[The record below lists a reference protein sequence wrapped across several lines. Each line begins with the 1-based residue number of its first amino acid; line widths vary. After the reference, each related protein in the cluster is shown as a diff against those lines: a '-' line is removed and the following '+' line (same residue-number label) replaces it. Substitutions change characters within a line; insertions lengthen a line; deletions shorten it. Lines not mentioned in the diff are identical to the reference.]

1 MSFCTQCG
9 FELKNEKAFCPQ
21 CGSPTGSAAP
31 APAEAETQ
39 AMEPVLVSE
48 EPVQTEAAQAQ
59 CEPVQEEGAQPASE
73 TASAQPEPVS
83 QGTQQFQPQPVTGA
97 APSQIAPPAP
107 TDFTHTFDSE
117 EVAKNKVFATGS
129 YLLGFIG
136 IVIALLAAKD
146 SEYVKFHVRESMKI
160 QVLCALLGLASVL
173 LCLASVLLCWTI
185 IIPILGC
192 IAIAVL
198 GVIEIICMVR
208 AMMGQSKKVPLIGN
222 WKMF

>member
-39 AMEPVLVSE
+39 VMEPVLVSE
-48 EPVQTEAAQAQ
+48 EPVQTEAAQ
-59 CEPVQEEGAQPASE
+59 PASE
-73 TASAQPEPVS
+73 TAAAQPGPVF
-83 QGTQQFQPQPVTGA
+83 QAAQQFQPQPVAGTD
-97 APSQIAPPAP
+97 PSQIAPPAP

-117 EVAKNKVFATGS
+117 EVATNKIFATGS

-160 QVLCALLGLASVL
+160 QVLFALLGLVT
-173 LCLASVLLCWTI
+173 VLLCWTI
-185 IIPILGC
+185 IVPILGC
-192 IAIAVL
+192 IAMVVL

>member
-21 CGSPTGSAAP
+21 CGSPTGSATP

-39 AMEPVLVSE
+39 VMEPVLVSE
-48 EPVQTEAAQAQ
+48 EPIQTEAAQAQ

-73 TASAQPEPVS
+73 TETAAAQPGPVF
-83 QGTQQFQPQPVTGA
+83 QAAQQFQPQPVAGTD
-97 APSQIAPPAP
+97 PSQIAPPAP

-160 QVLCALLGLASVL
+160 QVLFALLGLVT
-173 LCLASVLLCWTI
+173 VLLCWTI
-185 IIPILGC
+185 IVPILGC
-192 IAIAVL
+192 IAMVVL

>member
-21 CGSPTGSAAP
+21 CGSPTGSAVP
-31 APAEAETQ
+31 AAAEAETQ
-39 AMEPVLVSE
+39 VMEPVVAAI
-48 EPVQTEAAQAQ
+48 EPEQVEAVQAQ
-59 CEPVQEEGAQPASE
+59 PEATQGEAAQPASE
-73 TASAQPEPVS
+73 TAAAQPAS
-83 QGTQQFQPQPVTGA
+83 AFQGTQQFQPQPVSGA
-97 APSQIAPPAP
+97 VPGQIAPPAP

-117 EVAKNKVFATGS
+117 EVATNKIFATGS

-160 QVLCALLGLASVL
+160 QVLFALLGLVT
-173 LCLASVLLCWTI
+173 VLLCWTI
-185 IIPILGC
+185 IVPILGC
-192 IAIAVL
+192 IAMVVL

-222 WKMF
+222 WKLF

>member
-21 CGSPTGSAAP
+21 CGSPTGSAVP

-39 AMEPVLVSE
+39 IMDPVPTAEGSDQAAAAEQQPDPIAEAPAQPVSE
-48 EPVQTEAAQAQ
+48 NAVPVQD
-59 CEPVQEEGAQPASE
+59 PMP
-73 TASAQPEPVS
+73 
-83 QGTQQFQPQPVTGA
+83 QGTQQFQPQPTASA
-97 APSQIAPPAP
+97 APAQIAPPAP
-107 TDFTHTFDSE
+107 TDYTHAFDAE
-117 EVAKNKVFATGS
+117 DVEKNKIFATAS

-136 IVIALLAAKD
+136 IIIALLAAKD
-146 SEYVKFHVRESMKI
+146 SDYVSFHVRESMKI
-160 QVLCALLGLASVL
+160 QVLFALLGLASVL
-173 LCLASVLLCWTI
+173 LFWTI
-185 IIPILGC
+185 IIPILAC
-192 IAIAVL
+192 IAIVVL

>member
-21 CGSPTGSAAP
+21 CGSPTGSATP

-39 AMEPVLVSE
+39 VMEPVLVSE
-48 EPVQTEAAQAQ
+48 EPIQTEAAQAQ
-59 CEPVQEEGAQPASE
+59 CEPVQKEAAQPASE
-73 TASAQPEPVS
+73 TAAAQPGPVF
-83 QGTQQFQPQPVTGA
+83 QAAQQFQPQPVAGTD
-97 APSQIAPPAP
+97 PSQIAPPAP

-117 EVAKNKVFATGS
+117 EVATNKIFATGS

-160 QVLCALLGLASVL
+160 QVLFALLGLVT
-173 LCLASVLLCWTI
+173 VLLCWTI
-185 IIPILGC
+185 IVPILGC
-192 IAIAVL
+192 IAMVVL

>member
-39 AMEPVLVSE
+39 VMEPALVSE

-59 CEPVQEEGAQPASE
+59 CEPVQEEAAQPASE
-73 TASAQPEPVS
+73 TAAAQPGPVF
-83 QGTQQFQPQPVTGA
+83 QADQQFQPQPVAGA
-97 APSQIAPPAP
+97 DPSQIVPPAP

-160 QVLCALLGLASVL
+160 QVLCALLGLV
-173 LCLASVLLCWTI
+173 SVLLCWTI